1 MAHSSNAA
9 ICDAPFPWKN
19 ANDQLRKAWLL
30 AGSDICAMSSAID
43 PAKLRALKSWVEVPA
58 GSDFPI
64 QNIPFGIFSANG
76 RNPRACTRI
85 GDSVVDLQVLSE
97 AAILNE
103 LGIAPEA
110 YAQASLNALIK
121 HGKSAVKRLRERL
134 MDLLRAD
141 NPFLQERTD
150 LVKRL
155 LLPVQDVTLHLP
167 VEVGDYTDFYS
178 SREHATNVGIMFRG
192 PENALMPNWLHLPVG
207 YHGRSS
213 SIVISGTAL
222 HRPMGQMRPNP
233 QEPPVFGPSK
243 QLDIELETAFITFD
257 GKPLGERITA
267 EEAEDRIFGMV
278 LFNDWSARDIQSWE
292 YVPLGPFLGKNF
304 GSSMSPWVVTLEAL
318 EPFRTA
324 APRQDPEPL
333 PYLRTEGPHSFD
345 IALEAALIPH
355 NGTETVI
362 CRTNF
367 KYLYWSMAQQLAH
380 HTVNG
385 CNVRAGDVMAS
396 GTISGSSPDS
406 FGSLLE
412 LTWRGTKPLKLADG
426 SGRKFLE
433 DGDTVVIRGHSER
446 DGLRIGF
453 GEVRGKILP
462 AI

>member
-1 MAHSSNAA
+1 
-9 ICDAPFPWKN
+9 
-19 ANDQLRKAWLL
+19 
-30 AGSDICAMSSAID
+30 MSSAID
-43 PAKLRALKSWVEVPA
+43 PAKLRALKSWVDVPA

-76 RNPRACTRI
+76 RAPRPCTRI
-85 GDSVVDLQVLSE
+85 GDTVVDLHVLYEAGLLTGTDIASE
-97 AAILNE
+97 AFQSE
-103 LGIAPEA
+103 T
-110 YAQASLNALIK
+110 LNALIK
-121 HGKSAVKRLRERL
+121 HGKPAVRRLRERL
-134 MDLLRAD
+134 MDLLSTGNTGMQDQAGLVGRA
-141 NPFLQERTD
+141 FI
-150 LVKRL
+150 
-155 LLPVQDVTLHLP
+155 PVQDATLHLP

-207 YHGRSS
+207 YHGRAS
-213 SIVISGTAL
+213 SIVASGTAIR
-222 HRPMGQMRPNP
+222 RPMGQMRPDP
-233 QEPPVFGPSK
+233 QQPPVFGPSK
-243 QLDIELETAFITFD
+243 QLDIELETAFITFE
-257 GKPLGERITA
+257 GKPLGERITTA
-267 EEAEDRIFGMV
+267 EAEDRIFGMV

-318 EPFRTA
+318 EPLRIA
-324 APRQDPEPL
+324 GPAQDPEPL
-333 PYLRTEGPHSFD
+333 PYLRTQGMHSFD
-345 IALEAALIPH
+345 IALEAALIPD
-355 NGTETVI
+355 NSTENVI

-367 KYLYWSMAQQLAH
+367 KHLYWTMPQQLAH

-426 SGRKFLE
+426 TERKFLH
-433 DGDTVVIRGHSER
+433 DGDTVVIRGHGER

-462 AI
+462 AG